1 MPSLDYTGKALR
13 YVRAVQSGK
22 RKAGRFERLACQRML
37 DDLENQKPKNWPSIM
52 TRRGRTMYAP
62 SLSA

>member
-37 DDLENQKPKNWPSIM
+37 DDLENQKTKKLAFHYDKK
-52 TRRGRTMYAP
+52 RAHHVC
-62 SLSA
+62 AFA